1 MTTPAINQ
9 FALSTVAGQPD
20 LEFTGSVVSARVSV
34 NQATAL
40 AQGQPVK
47 IENSGAQGV
56 PSVLALAANTD
67 KTWGIVLRN
76 LKDAAPGTGA
86 MIEVGRD
93 NTVVYLPAS
102 AAIARGAPVEI
113 DYAAFTVKTWAGV
126 NPVIGEAYD
135 QAVNVGDLIRVWLHL
150 PFSTTSRTVQVASVT
165 ATLAQIHAGQVLIPG
180 LAGAQIRVLDYNAT
194 VLGAF
199 ATGTAVVVES
209 TNVAPVVVTT
219 IAEAALGNGA
229 INFPG
234 LANNTL
240 GAGFSAPLGAG
251 DGLQVVNSGAA
262 QTGGTSIRFDITF
275 QQY

>member
-20 LEFTGSVVSARVSV
+20 LEFAGSVVSARVSI

-67 KTWGIVLRN
+67 FTWGIVLRN

-86 MIEVGRD
+86 MIEVGRE

-126 NPVIGEAYD
+126 NPIIGEAYD
-135 QAVNVGDLIRVWLHL
+135 AAVNVGDLIRVWLHL
-150 PFSTTSRTVQVASVT
+150 PSSNSSRTVKTVDVV
-165 ATLAQIHAGQVLIPG
+165 ATLAQINAGLTLIPA
-180 LAGAQIRVLDYNAT
+180 LAGASIRVLNT
-194 VLGAF
+194 VSRVVGNF
-199 ATGTAVVVES
+199 ATGTSVELES
-209 TNVAPVVVTT
+209 GTTNVAVQT
-219 IAEAALGNGA
+219 ILEAALTDGA
-229 INFPG
+229 VVLPTT
-234 LANNTL
+234 ASV
-240 GAGFSAPLGAG
+240 GAGFAKALPAG
-251 DGLQVVNSGAA
+251 EALVVANNGAA
-262 QTGGTSIRFDITF
+262 QTAGTSVEFTITY
-275 QQY
+275 QQF